1 MKVLSDIRQFNKSQW
16 QKLLDESKFASFFQS
31 LECYKFYAAQE
42 CFEPFIFGVE
52 EQGVLKGVIVGYIQ
66 KEKGALKGYL
76 SRRAIINAGPLLAK
90 DIDVADLSI
99 SNEDYPFLLS
109 NLIGRTRD
117 FIILP
122 DGRKIH

>member
-1 MKVLSDIRQFNKSQW
+1 M
-16 QKLLDESKFASFFQS
+16 DESKFASFFQS
-31 LECYKFYAAQE
+31 IECYKFYAAQE